1 MVVLVGLLLTAL
13 LLAACGD
20 EGVVQ
25 PTPTPTPRLTETSP
39 TPTTEATGT
48 PVVTPTPASTPTA
61 APSRSPT
68 PTPATIPT
76 GVPFSFDDF
85 RTAWEAWGMTVTLG
99 ASNAAFEGFAT
110 PAFDARL
117 SRDDHSL
124 DLSILIYPDRQAMGE
139 DWDLTVGESPVPREG
154 RILPDHISTW
164 WNENGAVVVRA
175 TVDDRASDALGA
187 FLGLGEPIP
196 GTAVPSGHGIYL
208 IRPDGRDLRL
218 VKPGVNNA
226 RFSPTENRLAITEFC
241 EAPSTVVIADLD
253 AGTSKTIATFTGI
266 VTNTAWSPDGDRL
279 LVGVIN
285 KSNPRT
291 PVVYLVDAE
300 GIHLSTELFV
310 GNVFGWS
317 PNGEQIAFAPPPAA
331 ESRLGIFNLG
341 DRSTISVETDGNV
354 SNAVWSPDGGRLAY
368 SSHFASYQDS
378 HVVTVDRRG
387 QNSRLVTEG
396 AVVHSWSA
404 DGKRIYVVLS
414 TGEQNAPFAVVP
426 SDGSSPP
433 VSLSVA
439 GHVEVAPDENTMA
452 VYRHYG
458 IQQTE
463 IVIVNAEGGS
473 PRRVSA
479 AVSPVGEM
487 AFSPDGRA
495 LAFSGEERQYDA
507 SGAIISASGWN
518 VYTVGLDGA
527 NLQRLLSPEVNVVF
541 RDWSPN
547 GRWIMF
553 YVGPITGCE
562 EPFGSG
568 SPIP

>member
-1 MVVLVGLLLTAL
+1 MTKGMAILLGLS
-13 LLAACGD
+13 LAALSLAGCGD
-20 EGVVQ
+20 GGVAQ
-25 PTPTPTPRLTETSP
+25 PTPTPTPKVSEASP
-39 TPTTEATGT
+39 TPTAEVPTT
-48 PVVTPTPASTPTA
+48 PAATPTPSPT
-61 APSRSPT
+61 SSPT
-68 PTPATIPT
+68 PTPATVPT
-76 GVPFSFDDF
+76 GTPFSFDDF
-85 RTAWEAWGMTVTLG
+85 RMAWEARSMTVTLG
-99 ASNAAFEGFAT
+99 APSAAFKGFAT
-110 PAFDARL
+110 PAFDAGL
-117 SRDDHSL
+117 ARDGDSL
-124 DLSILIYPDRQAMGE
+124 DLSILVYADRQAMGE
-139 DWDLTVGESPVPREG
+139 DWDLTVGESPVPKEG
-154 RILPDHISTW
+154 RVVPDHISTW
-164 WNENGAVVVRA
+164 WNENVVVVVRA
-175 TVDDRASDALGA
+175 TVGNMASDALDA
-187 FLGLGEPIP
+187 FLSPGEPIP

-218 VKPGVNNA
+218 VKPGVNSA
-226 RFSPTENRLAITEFC
+226 RFSPTDNRLAITEFC
-241 EAPSTVVIADLD
+241 EAPSTVVMADLD
-253 AGTSKTIATFTGI
+253 AGTSETIATFTGI
-266 VTNTAWSPDGDRL
+266 ITNTAWSPDGDRL

-285 KSNPRT
+285 ESNPRT

-300 GIHLSTELFV
+300 GIHLPTELFV

-331 ESRLGIFNLG
+331 ESRLHIFNLG

-368 SSHFASYQDS
+368 SSHSPSYQDS

-387 QNSRLVTEG
+387 QNSRLLTEG

-426 SDGSSPP
+426 SDGYSPP
-433 VSLSVA
+433 VSLGVA

-463 IVIVNAEGGS
+463 IVIVNAEGRS
-473 PRRVSA
+473 PRRVSG

-541 RDWSPN
+541 NDWSPD

-568 SPIP
+568 SPTP